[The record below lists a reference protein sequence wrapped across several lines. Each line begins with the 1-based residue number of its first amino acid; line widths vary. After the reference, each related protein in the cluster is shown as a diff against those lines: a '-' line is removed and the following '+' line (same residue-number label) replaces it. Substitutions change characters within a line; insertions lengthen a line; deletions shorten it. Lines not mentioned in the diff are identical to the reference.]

1 MKLIVTALL
10 MATATLGHAEPLVVG
25 DDACPRYAVDI
36 EAFASCDG
44 DRVAAFDRASLDA
57 LLLPEAMVPIAKRHA
72 GGLYVDAVG
81 AHRLKHDNP
90 RAVVLIDVRGRL
102 EVGLTGQPART
113 DLHVPLLD
121 TALPL
126 RWDAATGGWA
136 MTPNSGFARA
146 VAERLAVLGF
156 GRDTPLLLLCGSGER
171 SARAADALA
180 ALGYTRTI
188 NVVDGFEGDIDADG
202 RRAINGWKNAGLPW
216 TARPMATLV
225 YGVSDSVAAR
235 TLLDKPH

>member
-1 MKLIVTALL
+1 MKLTVTALL
-10 MATATLGHAEPLVVG
+10 MATAALGHAGPLVVG
-25 DDACPRYAVDI
+25 DEACPRYAVDI

-44 DRVAAFDRASLDA
+44 DRVAAFDRASTA
-57 LLLPEAMVPIAKRHA
+57 GVMLPEASVPMAKRHA

-90 RAVVLIDVRGRL
+90 RAVVLIDVRSRL

-121 TALPL
+121 TAVPL
-126 RWDAATGGWA
+126 RWDAAAGGWA
-136 MTPNSGFARA
+136 MTPNPGFARE
-146 VAERLAVLGF
+146 VSERLAGLGF
-156 GRDTPLLLLCGSGER
+156 SRDTPLLMLCGSGER

-188 NVVDGFEGDIDADG
+188 NVIDGFEGDIDADG
-202 RRAINGWKNAGLPW
+202 RRAVNGWKNAGLPW
-216 TARPMATLV
+216 TARPLATLV
-225 YGVSDSVAAR
+225 YGVSEPVAAR
-235 TLLDKPH
+235 TSLDNPH